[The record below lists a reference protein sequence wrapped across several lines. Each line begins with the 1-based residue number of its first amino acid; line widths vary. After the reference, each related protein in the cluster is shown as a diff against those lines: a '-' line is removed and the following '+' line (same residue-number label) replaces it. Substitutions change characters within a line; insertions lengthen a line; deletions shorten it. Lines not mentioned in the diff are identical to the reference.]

1 MLLDSLNAEMAA
13 QSPSDRFYARVI
25 VRTDENLVLSNSYNP
40 NTTEYIDLTKNMFWL
55 MYRPRN
61 DRPKYQGKPYV
72 LRVPDYISVRNRYA
86 DWNDFCSECERE
98 PQLMWIKNWSD
109 LDKDFFA
116 MAKRNIGL
124 QLTISFK
131 LKEYE
136 KHLQELYREQ
146 FGEDP
151 GDKALLCA
159 PYEGEASAAADEELK
174 DQLYSDMKKRITV
187 SQRERR
193 RKNR

>member
-1 MLLDSLNAEMAA
+1 MTGDKFRREMAA
-13 QSPSDRFYARVI
+13 SSTVDKFYARVV
-25 VRTDENLVLSNSYNP
+25 VRTDGNLVLDNSYNP
-40 NTTEYIDLTKNMFWL
+40 STTEYINLTKNMFWL

-72 LRVPDYISVRNRYA
+72 LRVPDEISVRNRYA

-109 LDKDFFA
+109 LDEDFFA

-136 KHLQELYREQ
+136 KHLQEVYREQ
-146 FGEDP
+146 FGIDP
-151 GDKALLCA
+151 GDTALLCA
-159 PYEGEASAAADEELK
+159 PYEGEASAAADDEVRAKEYA
-174 DQLYSDMKKRITV
+174 DAKKRIV
-187 SQRERR
+187 DNRR
-193 RKNR
+193 RKKETK